1 MFDKINKCN
10 YKDTETAF
18 SLDKVINND
27 MINRYNISMNCT
39 YFITNCGQH
48 PAAHWHFTY
57 LEYKDLVLETANIL
71 KISEFLECSAC
82 VDIVCLWRCLNIFSF
97 ICLKLVNKWVFIVVG
112 KIPIQH
118 FSWLE
123 TNPFPL
129 TDYVNVAQAN
139 DWRTIHRLSLFN
151 DVANKIMS
159 ENKFHIIK
167 TFNALLPFIDYSICK
182 VECLCSLHI
191 LIVWCNRRFF
201 SFFNEI

>member
-1 MFDKINKCN
+1 MERKFSPLYRYLLHIDESKRICEGFTVRMFDKINKCN

-97 ICLKLVNKWVFIVVG
+97 ICLKLVNK
-112 KIPIQH
+112 
-118 FSWLE
+118 
-123 TNPFPL
+123 
-129 TDYVNVAQAN
+129 
-139 DWRTIHRLSLFN
+139 
-151 DVANKIMS
+151 
-159 ENKFHIIK
+159 
-167 TFNALLPFIDYSICK
+167 
-182 VECLCSLHI
+182 
-191 LIVWCNRRFF
+191 
-201 SFFNEI
+201 